1 MLWWGYI
8 QEEKASGK
16 AKRRKKAYAPSWKHR
31 SSPRS
36 IYVRIKIGFLNKVIK
51 MKNTSI
57 YVHIPF
63 CREKCSYCDFLS
75 YSGQEERAEAY
86 TSALL
91 NEIDAKSRYIE
102 NRKIKTIYIGG
113 GTPTSIEPIYI
124 EKILS
129 KLHTGFDV
137 QRDAE
142 ITIEANPGTIDRKK
156 INSYIKSG
164 INRVSLGLQSTDDDV
179 LKSIGRIHTY
189 NDFEKSYNLLRNL
202 GIKNISIDLM
212 MGLPGQNLE
221 DFIEG
226 LEKIMVLKPEHLSCY
241 GLVLE
246 ENTTLYKQSLS
257 GKFKFDEDIERD
269 MYHVLIQRLAKSG
282 YIHYEISN
290 FALPGFS
297 SRHNMV
303 YWNLDDYVGLGLGA
317 HSFSD
322 NCRFHNISKMKEYIE
337 KANKL
342 QPVIEDIER
351 MELKNLKEEFMFLGL
366 RKIQGVE
373 FKDYEKRFASSICDD
388 YSAEIEKLIKG
399 ELLEK
404 TDGKIK
410 LSLKGLDFANRVFGE
425 FIKP

>member
-1 MLWWGYI
+1 
-8 QEEKASGK
+8 
-16 AKRRKKAYAPSWKHR
+16 
-31 SSPRS
+31 
-36 IYVRIKIGFLNKVIK
+36 

-75 YSGQEERAEAY
+75 FSGQEERAEAY

-113 GTPTSIEPIYI
+113 GTPTSIEPVYI
-124 EKILS
+124 EKIMS
-129 KLHTGFDV
+129 KLWHDFNIEKDT
-137 QRDAE
+137 E
-142 ITIEANPGTIDRKK
+142 ITIEANPGTLDRKK
-156 INSYIKSG
+156 IASYVKSG
-164 INRVSLGLQSTDDDV
+164 VNRFSLGLQSTDDDV

-189 NDFEKSYNLLRNL
+189 NDFEGSYNLLRNL
-202 GIKNISIDLM
+202 NIKNINIDLM
-212 MGLPGQNLE
+212 MGLPGQKLE
-221 DFIEG
+221 GFKEG
-226 LEKIMVLKPEHLSCY
+226 LKKILDLKPEHLSCY

-246 ENTTLYKQSLS
+246 EGTPLYKQALS
-257 GKFKFDEDIERD
+257 GSFKLDEDLERE
-269 MYHVLIQRLAKSG
+269 MYHMLIESLAKAG

-322 NCRFHNISKMKEYIE
+322 NCRFYNISDMKEYIE
-337 KANKL
+337 KANGF
-342 QPVIEDIER
+342 QSVIKETER
-351 MELKNLKEEFMFLGL
+351 IELKNLKEEFMFLGL
-366 RKIQGVE
+366 RKIQGVNCQ
-373 FKDYEKRFASSICDD
+373 DYGDRFASSIWDD
-388 YSAEIEKLIKG
+388 YGTEIEKLIKE

-425 FIKP
+425 FIKS